1 MSVYNWEYKGRFG
14 SEWVENSTKIDNPN
28 QKSQKGG
35 ERNMASF
42 VGSHTRQLDERGR
55 FVLPSK
61 IREKIEGE
69 VHITRSLVDDC
80 LLLYTDDEWKILEEQ
95 VRELPT
101 TTNKAAKR
109 FVQIVFGQAVSGEVD
124 KQGRIV
130 LTKELL
136 DAVGMTRDIVLVGI
150 GSKVE
155 LWDADKYAK
164 TMAEADF
171 TEILDGISQ
180 FGLNI

>member
-1 MSVYNWEYKGRFG
+1 
-14 SEWVENSTKIDNPN
+14 
-28 QKSQKGG
+28 
-35 ERNMASF
+35 MASF

-95 VRELPT
+95 IRELPT

-124 KQGRIV
+124 KQGRI
-130 LTKELL
+130 LLPAHLREFAEL
-136 DAVGMTRDIVLVGI
+136 DKDVVLVGVGSRIEIWNKDKWEENNVDDDMDAI
-150 GSKVE
+150 GASME
-155 LWDADKYAK
+155 SL
-164 TMAEADF
+164 
-171 TEILDGISQ
+171 
-180 FGLNI
+180 GLTI